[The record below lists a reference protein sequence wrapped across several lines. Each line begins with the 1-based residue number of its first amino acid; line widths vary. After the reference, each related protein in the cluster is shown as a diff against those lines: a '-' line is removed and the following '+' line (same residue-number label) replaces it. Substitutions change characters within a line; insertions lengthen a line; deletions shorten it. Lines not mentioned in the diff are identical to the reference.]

1 MPSVV
6 ISGLMPSTTT
16 MKPLSMPKAM
26 PHSTV
31 TENAATGFQ
40 PSRVIN
46 STPIELDRKAID
58 PREMSRF
65 PVITTIAMPQ
75 DMITT
80 GAIVCSMAIMLP
92 NSRKCGVVRL
102 KKTKMAASTSTKP
115 QSSSSARSE
124 AAENL
129 HGAGPRARPVSAIR
143 RNAAGRDRPR
153 AVTRDSGLRRNDEKR
168 VRHAPSLFMLQRPLG
183 RLRRRPPSG
192 GACRRRRAARP

>member
-1 MPSVV
+1 MSTKIGPMERLPSTRTDSGSGITLACVNSSPTPRSVIIVPSVV

-16 MKPLSMPKAM
+16 MKPLSMPNAM

-40 PSRVIN
+40 PSRVISN
-46 STPIELDRKAID
+46 TPIELDRKAIE

-92 NSRKCGVVRL
+92 NSRKCGVARL
-102 KKTKMAASTSTKP
+102 KKTKIAASTSTKP
-115 QSSSSARSE
+115 QSSSKARSE
-124 AAENL
+124 ADESFMAPARDADL
-129 HGAGPRARPVSAIR
+129 LPSPRRKPGAR
-143 RNAAGRDRPR
+143 RG
-153 AVTRDSGLRRNDEKR
+153 R
-168 VRHAPSLFMLQRPLG
+168 VRSPRIPS
-183 RLRRRPPSG
+183 
-192 GACRRRRAARP
+192 